1 MSQQVSSD
9 EPSSAEP
16 LMSGQLW
23 STEMD
28 RALKMLVAVDAANE
42 GVASF
47 PRVAAAINQMFGSS
61 ITWQQARDRAEAS
74 DSVPAS
80 SLPPKTAALS
90 QPGVQPE
97 GSAAEKTSDDGC
109 RCPRSYAR
117 LPLYL

>member
-1 MSQQVSSD
+1 MS
-9 EPSSAEP
+9 AA
-16 LMSGQLW
+16 SGQLW

-97 GSAAEKTSDDGC
+97 GSAAEKTSDGC
-109 RCPRSYAR
+109 RCPHSYAR